1 MPRRLTLIAG
11 SGALV
16 PIMAAAARRNG
27 DALQVI
33 DLVNRGDIDGDTVE
47 HLTLA
52 QAPAL
57 LAAVK
62 TFRTSHAVLAGAVHI
77 SDADREGLVSAFG
90 FAGKVARVAGDIGI
104 ASMILLFCRMNRIKL
119 IGAHEIA
126 PELLAP
132 DGHIAGPPLDPSLT
146 QSAQIAIDAARAIG
160 RIDLG
165 QSVLVSGNRPVAAE
179 DTQGTDALLA
189 RAMAL
194 RAAGLIG
201 NSGLPLILA
210 KAKKPKQPSFV
221 DLPAIGVQT
230 VISASEAGIGIIVV
244 EAKATLL
251 IDRAGIEREAA
262 ARGVTIVGRQHG

>member
-33 DLVNRGDIDGDTVE
+33 DLAGRGDIEGDRIE
-47 HLTLA
+47 HIPLA

-57 LAAVK
+57 IAAVK
-62 TFRTSHAVLAGAVHI
+62 SFRTTHAVLAGAVHI
-77 SDADREGLVSAFG
+77 SDADREGLVTAFG
-90 FAGKVARVAGDIGI
+90 LAGKVARVAGDVGI
-104 ASMILLFCRMNRIKL
+104 AGMILLFCRMNRIKL

-132 DGHIAGPPLDPSLT
+132 EGHIAGPPLDAAAMD
-146 QSAQIAIDAARAIG
+146 SARTALRAARAVG
-160 RIDLG
+160 AIDLG

-189 RAMAL
+189 RAKAL
-194 RAAGLIG
+194 RAAGLVG
-201 NSGLPLILA
+201 NSGLPLVLA

-221 DLPAIGVQT
+221 DLPAIGVVT
-230 VISASEAGIGIIVV
+230 VGAAADAGISIIAV
-244 EAKATLL
+244 EARATLL

-262 ARGVTIVGRQHG
+262 ARKVSLVGLRHG